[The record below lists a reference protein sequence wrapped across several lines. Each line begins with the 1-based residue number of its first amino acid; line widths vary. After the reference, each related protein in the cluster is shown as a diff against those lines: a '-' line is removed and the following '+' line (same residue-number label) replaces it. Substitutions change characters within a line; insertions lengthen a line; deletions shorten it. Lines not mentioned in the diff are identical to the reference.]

1 MPVTILL
8 ASFLISQAQQPSPV
22 LALFDQGISWQ
33 TFLTDVQAQ
42 RATWEA
48 NASRAPV
55 PADLVERVR
64 KAAAD
69 LKLLVVAEANC
80 SDSVQSVPY
89 VARLATEA
97 GIPLRIVRKAAAS
110 AVIDRHR
117 TPDGRTATPTVILI
131 RGGEDAGAWVERPAA
146 LQAWFI
152 AHADLTSSERLARKT
167 GWYVWDRGE
176 STLAEIVALV
186 EKTAR

>member
-1 MPVTILL
+1 MPVTLLL
-8 ASFLISQAQQPSPV
+8 ASVLIFHVQQVSSV
-22 LALFDQGISWQ
+22 LALFDQGIGGQ
-33 TFLTDVQAQ
+33 AFLPDVQAQ

-48 NASRAPV
+48 HVGRASV
-55 PADLVERVR
+55 PAEIVERVR

-69 LKLLVVAEANC
+69 LQFLVVAEANC

-89 VARLATEA
+89 VARLASEA

-131 RGGEDAGAWVERPAA
+131 RRGEDAGAWIERPAA

-167 GWYVWDRGE
+167 GWYDWDRGE